1 MKKKVE
7 KKTQGQ
13 VRVYN
18 AGAPAHPGFHG
29 RFTCGTGPDEEP
41 DCFQNAV
48 KGLLKKGHSETKAK
62 KAVEACFKALSK
74 F

>member
-1 MKKKVE
+1 MKKKTE

-13 VRVYN
+13 VLVHN
-18 AGAPAHPGFHG
+18 AVAPVQPGFHG
-29 RFTCGTGPDEEP
+29 RFTCGTAPDEEP

-48 KGLLKKGHSETKAK
+48 RGLLKKGHSETKAM

>member
-1 MKKKVE
+1 MKKKAE
-7 KKTQGQ
+7 KKTPGQ
-13 VRVYN
+13 VHNYN
-18 AGAPAHPGFHG
+18 ARAPVQPGLHG
-29 RFTCGTGPDEEP
+29 RFTCGNAPDEEP

-48 KGLLKKGHSETKAK
+48 KGLLKKGHSETKAM

>member
-1 MKKKVE
+1 MKKKAEDKSQGRE
-7 KKTQGQ
+7 KNNIG
-13 VRVYN
+13 V
-18 AGAPAHPGFHG
+18 PFDPGFSG
-29 RFTCGTGPDEEP
+29 RLTCGIGPDEEP

-48 KGLLKKGHSETKAK
+48 RGLLKKGHSETKAK